1 MTTPGRHALV
11 VVTSTYEDAGL
22 GALRAPLK
30 DAAGLAEVLG
40 DTSVGDFDVE
50 VLSDPTVQQLR
61 LAVED
66 FFADRSTKDTLLL
79 HFSCHGVKNAA
90 GKLFLA
96 ASDTYRTRLAA
107 TAIPAEYVSSL
118 MLESRAQRAVLLLD
132 CCYAG
137 AFERGMLTRAGSEV
151 QVQESFQDLERT
163 GGKRGRAV
171 FTASSALEYA
181 FEGDQPVTDGKAG
194 AGDGPSLFTGA
205 LVEGLRSGEAD
216 LDHDGEVG
224 MSELADYVNERIR
237 ERTPHQTPQL
247 WLFGTQGDLTI
258 AHTGRRRA
266 VATDLPAPLADA
278 VHSDSRERK
287 LWSVED
293 LGTLLCGTDVG
304 VALAAHA
311 ALSELA
317 ADDSRRV
324 AERAE
329 RALALAAPG
338 VETPVVE
345 VGAAEAAV
353 VKVTGPPI
361 VLATLEA
368 RTDPWLKV
376 RYLETGIELVPEP
389 EGPGRHEGKV
399 ELRTVTGELAI
410 TVATGTAAGPATEP
424 GTGTAAESGKGRT
437 AKPWAMAWPGSRA
450 GTGNPVPKTTEETQ
464 GEAQDETHDR
474 THDKTH
480 EETPDG
486 TRRRTPAEPEPVT
499 SGQRTSW
506 TARKAARARA
516 AAASPL
522 SPWPFP
528 LAAVAMVL
536 ALWLPF
542 YEKIDKRGYPM
553 WLASPADWYWPLGG
567 VGAIMLVLAVL
578 SLVACI
584 AAAFLVLLGSPAL
597 RRPALVRS
605 CIALA
610 AVSVFAMVL
619 VWITASVVRSD
630 FDAGPGFTAFAV
642 GSLLQAW
649 GAEQLRLNLRAAG
662 TGAKGAGPLP
672 EARSLQPC
680 TFAAVVMALVLPIPL
695 GSGGP
700 AWQLITLLEWRG
712 GRQVASAVILVSAVA
727 SVAVAV
733 HAWSGHA
740 VARVPGLIWCYG
752 ALALLTLWATV
763 FFWTVLGGQAGFG
776 QYLLTLG
783 CALQL
788 WTAAALW
795 RDRPSA
801 AGRPSHAR
809 GPLGAH

>member
-1 MTTPGRHALV
+1 MTRPDRHALV
-11 VVTSTYEDAGL
+11 VVTSRYEDAGL
-22 GALRAPLK
+22 GALRAPAK

-40 DTSVGDFDVE
+40 DASVGDFDVE
-50 VLSDPTVQQLR
+50 VLTDPTVQRLR

-96 ASDTYRTRLAA
+96 ASDTYRARLAA
-107 TAIPAEYVSSL
+107 TAVPAEYVSSL
-118 MLESRAQRAVLLLD
+118 MLESRAQRAVLFLD

-137 AFERGMLTRAGSEV
+137 AFERGMLTRAGSQVQV
-151 QVQESFQDLERT
+151 QVQESFHDLERT

-181 FEGDQPVTDGKAG
+181 FEGDQPVSGGRPG

-205 LVEGLRSGEAD
+205 LVKGLRTGEAD

-224 MSELADYVNERIR
+224 MSELADYVNEQIR

-247 WLFGTQGDLTI
+247 WLFGSQGDLPI

-266 VATDLPAPLADA
+266 VATDLPIPLADA
-278 VHSDSRERK
+278 VRSDSRERK

-293 LGTLLCGTDVG
+293 LGTLLCGADVG

-324 AERAE
+324 AERAA

-338 VETPVVE
+338 VDVPAVE
-345 VGAAEAAV
+345 VGPAETAV

-376 RYLETGIELVPEP
+376 RYLDTGIELVPEP
-389 EGPGRHEGKV
+389 EERGRHEGTV
-399 ELRTVTGELAI
+399 QLRTVTGELAI
-410 TVATGTAAGPATEP
+410 AVATGTETEAGTEATTEA
-424 GTGTAAESGKGRT
+424 GTGTTAE
-437 AKPWAMAWPGSRA
+437 AGSA
-450 GTGNPVPKTTEETQ
+450 VPKTPRKPEKLQ
-464 GEAQDETHDR
+464 QPDETSPP
-474 THDKTH
+474 
-480 EETPDG
+480 ETVATAD
-486 TRRRTPAEPEPVT
+486 TAATATAEP
-499 SGQRTSW
+499 RT
-506 TARKAARARA
+506 A
-516 AAASPL
+516 AAARKTAGTRTAAASSL
-522 SPWPFP
+522 NPWPFP

-536 ALWLPF
+536 ALALPF
-542 YEKIDKRGYPM
+542 YEKIDKREFAM
-553 WLASPADWYWPLGG
+553 WLVSPADWYWPLGG
-567 VGAIMLVLAVL
+567 VGAIMLVLTLLSAVTC
-578 SLVACI
+578 ATAGI
-584 AAAFLVLLGSPAL
+584 LLLRRSPAL
-597 RRPALVRS
+597 RRPALIRW
-605 CIALA
+605 CRTLA
-610 AVSVFAMVL
+610 AVCVFAMVTL
-619 VWITASVVRSD
+619 WVVASVVRAD
-630 FDAGPGFTAFAV
+630 FDAGLGFPAFAA

-649 GAEQLRLNLRAAG
+649 GAAQLGPDRRAAATGG
-662 TGAKGAGPLP
+662 TAHPD
-672 EARSLQPC
+672 ARSLRPC
-680 TFAAVVMALVLPIPL
+680 TLAAVIMTLVLPIPL

-712 GRQVASAVILVSAVA
+712 ARQAASAVILVSAVA
-727 SVAVAV
+727 SVAVAAY
-733 HAWSGHA
+733 AWSGHP
-740 VARVPGLIWCYG
+740 VARMPGVLWSYS
-752 ALALLTLWATV
+752 ALALLTLGATIY
-763 FFWTVLGGQAGFG
+763 FWTVLKGEAGFG

-783 CALQL
+783 CAVQL
-788 WTAAALW
+788 WAAAALW
-795 RDRPSA
+795 LDRPSA
-801 AGRPSHAR
+801 VRRRSHAH

>member
-1 MTTPGRHALV
+1 MTGPGRHALV
-11 VVTSTYEDAGL
+11 VVTSRYEDAGL
-22 GALRAPLK
+22 GALRAPVQ

-40 DTSVGDFDVE
+40 DASVGDFDVE
-50 VLSDPTVQQLR
+50 VLTDPTVQRLR

-66 FFADRSTKDTLLL
+66 FFADRSAKDTLLL

-118 MLESRAQRAVLLLD
+118 MLDSRAQRAVLLLD

-137 AFERGMLTRAGSEV
+137 AFERGMIARAGAQV

-163 GGKRGRAV
+163 VGKRGRAV

-181 FEGDQPVTDGKAG
+181 FEGDQPVSGGTAG
-194 AGDGPSLFTGA
+194 AGEGPSLFTGA
-205 LVEGLRSGEAD
+205 LVEGLRTGEAD

-258 AHTGRRRA
+258 AHTGRRRV
-266 VATDLPAPLADA
+266 VATELPIPLADA
-278 VHSDSRERK
+278 VRSDSRERK

-293 LGTLLCGTDVG
+293 LGTLLCGADVG

-324 AERAE
+324 AERAT

-338 VETPVVE
+338 VDTPAVE
-345 VGAAEAAV
+345 VGPAEAAV

-376 RYLETGIELVPEP
+376 RYLDTGIELVPAP
-389 EGPGRHEGKV
+389 EERGRHEGTV
-399 ELRTVTGELAI
+399 QLRTVTGELAI
-410 TVATGTAAGPATEP
+410 AVATGTETETEATAGTAPET
-424 GTGTAAESGKGRT
+424 TTDTAAET
-437 AKPWAMAWPGSRA
+437 AS
-450 GTGNPVPKTTEETQ
+450 TGPKTPEQ
-464 GEAQDETHDR
+464 
-474 THDKTH
+474 
-480 EETPDG
+480 P
-486 TRRRTPAEPEPVT
+486 PEPEPPP
-499 SGQRTSW
+499 
-506 TARKAARARA
+506 KAAEAPPRVTVAQSTAAVPPKTAVRRA
-516 AAASPL
+516 AAAPSL
-522 SPWPFP
+522 SPWSFS

-536 ALWLPF
+536 ALALPF
-542 YEKIDKRGYPM
+542 YSKINRHEFPM

-567 VGAIMLVLAVL
+567 AGALMLVLAVL
-578 SLVACI
+578 SALTCATVGI
-584 AAAFLVLLGSPAL
+584 LVLLGSPAL
-597 RRPALVRS
+597 RQPALTRW
-605 CIALA
+605 CGTLA
-610 AVSVFAMVL
+610 VVSVGAMVTL
-619 VWITASVVRSD
+619 WFVASAVRAD
-630 FDAGPGFTAFAV
+630 FDAGPGFLTFAA

-649 GAEQLRLNLRAAG
+649 GAAQLRSSRRPAVTDG
-662 TGAKGAGPLP
+662 TDRPA
-672 EARSLQPC
+672 ARSLRPC
-680 TFAAVVMALVLPIPL
+680 TLAAVLMTLVLPIPL

-700 AWQLITLLEWRG
+700 PWQLITLLEWRG
-712 GRQVASAVILVSAVA
+712 ARQVASAVILVSAVA
-727 SVAVAV
+727 SIAVAV
-733 HAWSGHA
+733 HAWNGHA
-740 VARVPGLIWCYG
+740 VARMPGVLWSYS
-752 ALALLTLWATV
+752 ALALLTLWATLY
-763 FFWTVLGGQAGFG
+763 FWVVLKGQAGFG
-776 QYLLTLG
+776 QYLLTAG
-783 CALQL
+783 CAVQL
-788 WTAAALW
+788 WAAATLW
-795 RDRPSA
+795 LDRPSA
-801 AGRPSHAR
+801 VRRRPHAH

>member
-1 MTTPGRHALV
+1 MTGPGRHALV
-11 VVTSTYEDAGL
+11 VVTSRYEDAGL
-22 GALRAPLK
+22 GALRAPVK

-40 DTSVGDFDVE
+40 DASVGDFDVE
-50 VLSDPTVQQLR
+50 VLTDPTVQRLR

-66 FFADRSTKDTLLL
+66 FFADRSAKDTLLL

-137 AFERGMLTRAGSEV
+137 AFERGMIARAGAEV

-163 GGKRGRAV
+163 VGKRGRAV

-181 FEGDQPVTDGKAG
+181 FEGDRPVSGGTPG

-205 LVEGLRSGEAD
+205 LVEGLRTGEAD
-216 LDHDGEVG
+216 LDRDGEVG

-247 WLFGTQGDLTI
+247 WLFGSQGDLTI
-258 AHTGRRRA
+258 AHTGRRRV
-266 VATDLPAPLADA
+266 VATELPIPLADA
-278 VHSDSRERK
+278 VRSDSRERK

-293 LGTLLCGTDVG
+293 LGTLLCGADVG

-324 AERAE
+324 AERAA

-338 VETPVVE
+338 VDTPAVE
-345 VGAAEAAV
+345 VGPAEAAV
-353 VKVTGPPI
+353 VEVTGPPI

-376 RYLETGIELVPEP
+376 RYLDTGIELVPEP
-389 EGPGRHEGKV
+389 EERGRHEGTV
-399 ELRTVTGELAI
+399 QLRTVTGELAI
-410 TVATGTAAGPATEP
+410 AVATGTETEP
-424 GTGTAAESGKGRT
+424 GTAPETTAETTVEGTAEAKTDTVAET
-437 AKPWAMAWPGSRA
+437 AS
-450 GTGNPVPKTTEETQ
+450 TVPKTPEQPRKPEQ
-464 GEAQDETHDR
+464 PPKPAEAPPPVTAA
-474 THDKTH
+474 
-480 EETPDG
+480 
-486 TRRRTPAEPEPVT
+486 RRTAAVPQKTAVT
-499 SGQRTSW
+499 
-506 TARKAARARA
+506 RA
-516 AAASPL
+516 AAASAL
-522 SPWPFP
+522 SPWSFS

-536 ALWLPF
+536 ALALPF
-542 YEKIDKRGYPM
+542 YSKIDKHEFPM
-553 WLASPADWYWPLGG
+553 WVASPAGWYWPLGG
-567 VGAIMLVLAVL
+567 AGAVMLVLTVL
-578 SLVACI
+578 SAVTCATAGI
-584 AAAFLVLLGSPAL
+584 LVLRSSPAL
-597 RRPALVRS
+597 RRPALSRW
-605 CIALA
+605 CGTLA
-610 AVSVFAMVL
+610 VVSVCAMVTL
-619 VWITASVVRSD
+619 WFVASVVRTD
-630 FDAGPGFTAFAV
+630 FDAGPGFLAFAA

-649 GAEQLRLNLRAAG
+649 GAAQLRSSRRPAVTDG
-662 TGAKGAGPLP
+662 TDRPA
-672 EARSLQPC
+672 ARSLRPC
-680 TFAAVVMALVLPIPL
+680 TLAAVLMTLVLPIPL

-700 AWQLITLLEWRG
+700 AWQLITLLEFRG
-712 GRQVASAVILVSAVA
+712 ARQLASAVILVSAVA

-740 VARVPGLIWCYG
+740 VARMPGVLWSYS
-752 ALALLTLWATV
+752 ALALLTLWATLY
-763 FFWTVLGGQAGFG
+763 FWTVLKGEAGFG
-776 QYLLTLG
+776 QYLLTAG
-783 CALQL
+783 CAVQL
-788 WTAAALW
+788 WAAATLW
-795 RDRPSA
+795 LDRPSA
-801 AGRPSHAR
+801 VRRRSHAH